1 MFHQKFHWTKLVLV
15 AIMLIGF
22 LDIKR
27 KLETMIIE
35 QIELTNDFELI
46 FGSYFINHYQGNLQI
61 CRFFCKI
68 KASTT

>member
-46 FGSYFINHYQGNLQI
+46 FGSYFINHYQGI
-61 CRFFCKI
+61 CRFVGSFAK
-68 KASTT
+68 